1 MKILKWVIK
10 FLTPSPF
17 KLGVIAT
24 VSIFYLSYKYYTTP
38 PTDAEE
44 NPILNILNIAH
55 QKSVDIR
62 MTNRG
67 ESEVSDRV
75 AIVTVDEDSI
85 ERFGRWPWPRDI
97 MAKVV
102 TELKNNEVKAVGFD
116 IIFSEK
122 EVGNTNDAT
131 LGTAIESFAE
141 HIVLGTY
148 FDQNY
153 VYAPYQMGCAQALDE
168 SNPEYAMLEN
178 QENPVVPI
186 DQMSQELPSSIQ
198 EFLKVAMTRIETDI
212 QKNTEGLYPQEI
224 RKKILEAKEKL
235 CLNFLSNERS
245 IQWLEK
251 SWPNFQ
257 AANEELKN
265 IDAKT
270 WIENYKNTTLRSPIN
285 HAGRFWTNTQEI
297 SEKAKNYAYFNAFQD
312 SDGYIRRS
320 KLISRY
326 GSLIVP
332 SLALKTVLTALGRG
346 VMVVLNED
354 PNNPHS
360 KMISEL
366 TMTDLE
372 TGDPVESI
380 PVDNEGRI
388 NINYAGPQKMFAH
401 ISVNELLNNKESFSI
416 VKRVKGE
423 EKKITINKKAYLK
436 DKIIFIGATAVGVYD
451 LRVTP
456 FEENFPGVETHA
468 NVAENILQKQYFKAI
483 PDEPIYMLICILV
496 LGLLLS
502 FGIARTGAIYGLAL
516 TVFALMGVFAD
527 KYFLFSK
534 GVVIVLIL
542 PLFLIISIY
551 ILLTFYKYLTEER
564 KKRELKGTFEKY
576 VSPAVV
582 NEILSHPEKINLG
595 GRKENMTVMFSDVRG
610 FTTLAEKLDPEVL
623 STFLNR
629 YLTPM
634 TRLVFKNNGT
644 LDKYIGDAIMA
655 FFGAPIQD
663 KLHAKKCCLTALE
676 MLEKLKELNIEFAK
690 EQLPPL
696 DIGVGINSGDMSVGN
711 MGSDIVRSY
720 TVMGDAV
727 NLASRLEGINKSYGT
742 RIIISEFTYAQVKDD
757 FIARELDWV
766 RVKGKL
772 LPVKIYELISHKK
785 LDPLLKES
793 LDAFAE
799 GFELYHGRNFEI
811 ALHSF
816 TLALNKT
823 PDDQPAKLYIERCQ
837 DYIQIPPPENW
848 DGVYEFK
855 TK

>member
-1 MKILKWVIK
+1 MK
-10 FLTPSPF
+10 FLNWIKNIFTPSAF

-24 VSIFYLSYKYYTTP
+24 LSVFYISYKYYTTP
-38 PTDAEE
+38 PSDAED

-67 ESEVSDRV
+67 ELEVSDRI

-85 ERFGRWPWPRDI
+85 ERFGRWPWSRDI
-97 MAKVV
+97 MAKIVD
-102 TELKNNEVKAVGFD
+102 ELRKNEVKSVGFD

-122 EVGNTNDAT
+122 EVGNNNDLL
-131 LGTAIESFAE
+131 LGKAIEEFSD
-141 HIVLGTY
+141 HVVLGTY

-153 VYAPYQMGCAQALDE
+153 DYAPYQMGCAQALDE
-168 SNPEYAMLEN
+168 SNPEYPVLEN

-186 DQMSQELPSSIQ
+186 DQISQELPSSIQ
-198 EFLKVAMTRIETDI
+198 EFLKAAMVKIEADVY
-212 QKNTEGLYPQEI
+212 KNSDDLYPQEI
-224 RKKILEAKEKL
+224 RKKILETKEKL
-235 CLNFLSNERS
+235 CLNFLSNAQS
-245 IQWLEK
+245 IDWIEK
-251 SWPNFQ
+251 NWINFQ
-257 AANEELKN
+257 AQNEELEN

-270 WIENYKNTTLRSPIN
+270 WIEKYKNETLKSPIN
-285 HAGRFWTNTQEI
+285 HAGRFWTNTPEI
-297 SEKAKNYAYFNAFQD
+297 SAKAKNYAYFNAFQD
-312 SDGYIRRS
+312 SDGYIRRT
-320 KLISRY
+320 KLISKY
-326 GSLIVP
+326 GSVIIP
-332 SLALKTVLTALGRG
+332 SLAFKTVLTALNRG
-346 VMVVLNED
+346 AMVVLNED

-372 TGDPVESI
+372 SGDPVESI

-388 NINYAGPQKMFAH
+388 NINYAGPQKMFSY
-401 ISVNELLNNKESFSI
+401 ISVTELLNHKDEMNI
-416 VKRVKGE
+416 IRRIKGE
-423 EKKITINKKAYLK
+423 EKKLLVNKKAYLK
-436 DKIIFIGATAVGVYD
+436 DKLIFVGATAVGVYD

-468 NVAENILQKQYFKAI
+468 NIAENILQKQYFKAI
-483 PDEPIYMLICILV
+483 PDEPIYMLLFILV

-516 TVFALMGVFAD
+516 TSFALFGLFAD
-527 KYFLFSK
+527 KYLFFMK
-534 GVVIVLIL
+534 GYVITIVLPLIL
-542 PLFLIISIY
+542 IVSTY

-564 KKRELKGTFEKY
+564 KKRELKGTFQKY

-610 FTTLAEKLDPEVL
+610 FTTLSEKLDPQVL
-623 STFLNR
+623 SAFLNR

-634 TRLVFKNNGT
+634 TRLVFKNDGT

-655 FFGAPIQD
+655 FFGAPISD
-663 KLHAKKCCLTALE
+663 KLHAKKCCVTALE
-676 MLEKLKELNIEFAK
+676 MLQKLKEINEEFAK

-696 DIGVGINSGDMSVGN
+696 DIGIGINTGDMSVGN

-727 NLASRLEGINKSYGT
+727 NLASRLEGINKTYGT
-742 RIIISEFTYAQVKDD
+742 KIIISEFTYIQVKEL
-757 FIARELDWV
+757 FTVRELDWV

-772 LPVKIYELISHKK
+772 LPVKIYELVSTKE
-785 LDPLLKES
+785 LDPRLKEA
-793 LDAFAE
+793 LELFAS
-799 GFELYHGRNFEI
+799 GFEHYHSKKFDI
-811 ALHSF
+811 ALEKF
-816 TLALNKT
+816 TQTLNKI
-823 PDDQPAKLYIERCQ
+823 PDDVPAQLYVDRCQ
-837 DYIQIPPPENW
+837 EYLQDPPPENW